1 MWEVEDIKE
10 ACDRIERNTVYNA
23 FKYCQQFFSSIM
35 AKEDLI
41 ELYTLF
47 ECKKL
52 TWNAMSK
59 AWDAAFSG
67 RSLSSEE
74 NELQK
79 ILKDRAKKETWA
91 TEYFGEVDCLA
102 LYHELEN
109 RSFREILPY
118 IRTHYR
124 LNLER
129 LFEKYEYNPEFVET
143 LFSLCEMRM
152 KKLEKKR
159 SVTPSQIEIL
169 HQVLQED
176 IFARVDSWAALIEYV
191 TLLVPKDV
199 SENSARNI
207 HDTDNLY
214 DALMVLQI
222 LRYKGRK
229 KYSIS
234 QITTCSLCWRVAD
247 PSTAKKKDKA
257 HCHVHHYEK
266 TAEKPARK
274 KAYERALAVTRKLRY
289 AHSSRSR
296 LLAALTKFFPYDE
309 KLIQI
314 RLDLWNWWEYEPPQ
328 SVCPTCGKQI
338 FADGFWEALPHVAKF
353 LRQQVCPLESL
364 KAIIEAMMP
373 LDSSADVQT
382 AAAYDRWITAWTND
396 IRYFLPVMAH
406 AEIWLAIYE
415 ELNPSL
421 PVDM

>member
-1 MWEVEDIKE
+1 MWDVEDIKE
-10 ACDRIERNTVYNA
+10 ACDRIERNTIYGA
-23 FKYCQQFFSSIM
+23 FECCQQFFSSIM
-35 AKEDLI
+35 GNEDILKLR
-41 ELYTLF
+41 ELF
-47 ECKKL
+47 EDRRL
-52 TWNAMSK
+52 TWNALYK
-59 AWDAAFSG
+59 AWDSAFSD
-67 RSLSSEE
+67 RIPSADESTLT
-74 NELQK
+74 K
-79 ILKDRAKKETWA
+79 ILSDRAAKEA
-91 TEYFGEVDCLA
+91 RALEYFDGSNCLP

-129 LFEKYEYNPEFVET
+129 FEKYECSPKFLEVVS
-143 LFSLCEMRM
+143 SLCEARM

-159 SVTPSQIEIL
+159 SVIPSQTDIL
-169 HQVLQED
+169 HQVFQED
-176 IFARVDSWAALIEYV
+176 IFSRIDSWDALMEYV
-191 TLLVPKDV
+191 TLLAPKDT
-199 SENSARNI
+199 SASSARRI
-207 HDTDNLY
+207 QDTDNLY
-214 DALMVLQI
+214 DALMALQI

-229 KYSIS
+229 KYPIS

-274 KAYERALAVTRKLRY
+274 KAYARALAVTRKLRY

-328 SVCPTCGKQI
+328 SICPTCGDQI
-338 FADGFWEALPHVAKF
+338 FTDGFWEALPHVAKF
-353 LRQQVCPLESL
+353 LRQQGCPLESH

-406 AEIWLAIYE
+406 AETWLAIYE

-421 PVDM
+421 PVDI

>member
-1 MWEVEDIKE
+1 MWDVEDIKE
-10 ACDRIERNTVYNA
+10 ACDRIERNTVYGA
-23 FKYCQQFFSSIM
+23 FECCQHFFSSIM
-35 AKEDLI
+35 GNEDILK
-41 ELYTLF
+41 LRGFF
-47 ECKKL
+47 EDRRL
-52 TWNAMSK
+52 TWNALYK
-59 AWDAAFSG
+59 AWDSAFSD
-67 RSLSSEE
+67 RIPSADESTLT
-74 NELQK
+74 K
-79 ILKDRAKKETWA
+79 ILSDRAAKEA
-91 TEYFGEVDCLA
+91 RALEYFDGSNCLP

-199 SENSARNI
+199 SENSARSI

-214 DALMVLQI
+214 DVLMALQI
-222 LRYKGRK
+222 LRYEGRK
-229 KYSIS
+229 KYPIS

-247 PSTAKKKDKA
+247 TSNAKKKDKA
-257 HCHVHHYEK
+257 RCHVHLYEK
-266 TAEKPARK
+266 AAERPARK

-309 KLIQI
+309 KIIQI
-314 RLDLWNWWEYEPPQ
+314 RLDHWSWWEYEPPQ
-328 SVCPTCGKQI
+328 SVWPICGDQV
-338 FADGFWEALPHVAKF
+338 FTDGFWEALPHVARF
-353 LRQQVCPLESL
+353 LQQGCPHESH

-382 AAAYDRWITAWTND
+382 AAAYERWITAWTND

-406 AEIWLAIYE
+406 AETWLAIYE